1 MPTALLLALAAMT
14 AAAKPDDASAIRALR
29 AESNAGLAARDA
41 VRVTAAF
48 APDIHSISG
57 GGHLAEGAAAVDAYR
72 EQLAPGGVFVSGL
85 RTPGR
90 IAVDSAGERA
100 SEPGRWRWVVRTPR
114 GEAAFAGDYL
124 AGWIK
129 RDGAWRLQ
137 SELYVTTGCSGPGCA
152 A

>member
-1 MPTALLLALAAMT
+1 M
-14 AAAKPDDASAIRALR
+14 AAARAPDPAAAIRALR

-41 VRVTAAF
+41 ARVTGMF

-57 GGHLAEGAAAVDAYR
+57 GGHLAEGDAAVSAYR

-90 IAVDSAGERA
+90 IAVDRAGDRA

-114 GEAAFAGDYL
+114 GEAAFSGDYL
-124 AGWIK
+124 AGWVR

-137 SELYVTTGCSGPGCA
+137 SELYVTTGCSGSGCA
-152 A
+152 P